1 MIQGLKNILS
11 EMGGEME
18 RFCLA
23 LETPPYPNF
32 S

>member
-18 RFCLA
+18 RLSGPGD
-23 LETPPYPNF
+23 PPYPNF